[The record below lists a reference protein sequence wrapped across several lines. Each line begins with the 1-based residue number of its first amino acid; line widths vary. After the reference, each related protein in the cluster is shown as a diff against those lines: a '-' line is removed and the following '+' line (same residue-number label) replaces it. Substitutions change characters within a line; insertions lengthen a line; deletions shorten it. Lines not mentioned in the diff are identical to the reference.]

1 MSRNILNDVAF
12 LVMGAFIGSA
22 VTWRYMKKKHEAEM
36 NDEPFDW
43 GEDEQNQPEDTTE
56 NTTEDS
62 EKKEAEDIIKYNQ
75 YFQESS
81 EKKEKESKSMN
92 PIRVISPDEFQES
105 EYPSLSLWHYTD
117 GVITNDDNK
126 IVTNATELIGSDF
139 KNHFGEYE
147 DDPDTVYVVNEN
159 DKVIYEIMREYG
171 AYYGDVMDE

>member
-36 NDEPFDW
+36 SDEPFDW
-43 GEDEQNQPEDTTE
+43 GEDEQNQPDDTTE

-62 EKKEAEDIIKYNQ
+62 EKEEAENIIKYNQ

-81 EKKEKESKSMN
+81 EKEEKESKSMD

-105 EYPSLSLWHYTD
+105 EYPSLSLWYYTD

-126 IVTNATELIGSDF
+126 IVTNAIKLIGSDF

>member
-22 VTWRYMKKKHEAEM
+22 VTWRYMKKKREAEM

-62 EKKEAEDIIKYNQ
+62 EKEEAENIIKYNQ

-81 EKKEKESKSMN
+81 EKKEKESKSMD

-105 EYPSLSLWHYTD
+105 EYPSLSLWYYTD

-126 IVTNATELIGSDF
+126 IVTNAIELIGSDF

>member
-1 MSRNILNDVAF
+1 MSKNILNDVAF

-36 NDEPFDW
+36 SDEPFDW
-43 GEDEQNQPEDTTE
+43 GEDDQSQSDNTNE
-56 NTTEDS
+56 NTTDDS
-62 EKKEAEDIIKYNQ
+62 ETKEAEDIIKYNQ

-81 EKKEKESKSMN
+81 EKEMKESKPMN
-92 PIRVISPDEFQES
+92 PIRVISPDDFQES
-105 EYPSLSLWHYTD
+105 EYPSLSLWYYTD

-126 IVTNATELIGSDF
+126 IVTNASDLIGSDF
-139 KNHFGEYE
+139 KDHFGEYE

-159 DKVIYEIMREYG
+159 DKVVYEVMREYG

>member
-36 NDEPFDW
+36 HDEPFDW

-81 EKKEKESKSMN
+81 EKKEKESKPMN

-105 EYPSLSLWHYTD
+105 EYPSLSLWYYTD

-147 DDPDTVYVVNEN
+147 DDPDTVYVVNET

>member
-22 VTWRYMKKKHEAEM
+22 VTWRYMKKKHEDEM

-56 NTTEDS
+56 NTTEDT
-62 EKKEAEDIIKYNQ
+62 EKEEAENIIKYNQ

-81 EKKEKESKSMN
+81 EKKEKESKSMD

-105 EYPSLSLWHYTD
+105 EYPSLSLWYYTD

-126 IVTNATELIGSDF
+126 IVTNAIELIGSDF

-159 DKVIYEIMREYG
+159 DKVVYEIMREYG

>member
-36 NDEPFDW
+36 SDEPFDW
-43 GEDEQNQPEDTTE
+43 GEDEQNQLDDTTE
-56 NTTEDS
+56 NITEDS
-62 EKKEAEDIIKYNQ
+62 EKEEAENIIKYNQ

-81 EKKEKESKSMN
+81 EKKEKESKSMD
-92 PIRVISPDEFQES
+92 PIRVINPDEFQES
-105 EYPSLSLWHYTD
+105 EYPILSLWYYTD

-126 IVTNATELIGSDF
+126 IVTNAIELIGSDF

-159 DKVIYEIMREYG
+159 DKVVYEIMREYG

>member
-36 NDEPFDW
+36 SDEPFDW

-56 NTTEDS
+56 NATEDS
-62 EKKEAEDIIKYNQ
+62 EKEEAENIIKYNQ

-81 EKKEKESKSMN
+81 EKKEKESKSMD

-105 EYPSLSLWHYTD
+105 EYPSLSLWYYTD

-126 IVTNATELIGSDF
+126 IVTNAIELIGSDF

-159 DKVIYEIMREYG
+159 DKVVYEIMREYG

>member
-36 NDEPFDW
+36 SDEPFDW

-62 EKKEAEDIIKYNQ
+62 EKEEAENIIKYNQ

-81 EKKEKESKSMN
+81 EKKEKESKSMD
-92 PIRVISPDEFQES
+92 PIRVVSPDEFQES
-105 EYPSLSLWHYTD
+105 EYPSLSLWYYTD

-126 IVTNATELIGSDF
+126 IVTNAIELIGSDF

-159 DKVIYEIMREYG
+159 DKVVYEIMREYG

>member
-36 NDEPFDW
+36 SDEPFDW

-62 EKKEAEDIIKYNQ
+62 EKEEAENIIKYNQ

-81 EKKEKESKSMN
+81 EKKEKESKSMD

-105 EYPSLSLWHYTD
+105 EYPSLSLWYYTD

-126 IVTNATELIGSDF
+126 IVTNAIELIGSDF

-159 DKVIYEIMREYG
+159 DKVVYEIMREYG

>member
-36 NDEPFDW
+36 SDEPFDW

-62 EKKEAEDIIKYNQ
+62 EKEEAENIIKYNQ

-81 EKKEKESKSMN
+81 EKKEKESKTMD

-105 EYPSLSLWHYTD
+105 EYPSLSLWYYTD

-126 IVTNATELIGSDF
+126 IVTNAIELIGSDF

-159 DKVIYEIMREYG
+159 DKVVYEIMREYG

>member
-22 VTWRYMKKKHEAEM
+22 VTWRYMKKKHKVEM
-36 NDEPFDW
+36 SDEPFDW

-62 EKKEAEDIIKYNQ
+62 EKEEAENIIKYNQ

-81 EKKEKESKSMN
+81 EKKEKESKSMD

-105 EYPSLSLWHYTD
+105 EYPILSLWYYTD

-126 IVTNATELIGSDF
+126 IVTNAIELIGSDF

-159 DKVIYEIMREYG
+159 DKVVYEIMREYG

>member
-36 NDEPFDW
+36 SDEPFDW
-43 GEDEQNQPEDTTE
+43 GEDEQNQPDDTTE

-62 EKKEAEDIIKYNQ
+62 EKEEAENIIKYNQ

-81 EKKEKESKSMN
+81 EKKEKESKSMD

-105 EYPSLSLWHYTD
+105 EYPSLSLWYYTD

-126 IVTNATELIGSDF
+126 IVTNAIELIGSDL

-159 DKVIYEIMREYG
+159 DKVVYEIMREYG

>member
-1 MSRNILNDVAF
+1 MSRNILNDVTF

-36 NDEPFDW
+36 SDEPFDW
-43 GEDEQNQPEDTTE
+43 GEDEQNQPDDTTE

-62 EKKEAEDIIKYNQ
+62 EKEEAENIIKYNQ

-81 EKKEKESKSMN
+81 EKKEKESKSMD

-105 EYPSLSLWHYTD
+105 EYPSLSLWYYTD

-126 IVTNATELIGSDF
+126 IVTNAIELIGSDF

-159 DKVIYEIMREYG
+159 DKVVYEIMREYG